1 MTTKQFEFGIAV
13 RHIAILQVNL
23 EIRQN
28 KTKAVKEVMM
38 NLAPA
43 YEQWLHTNREEARQ
57 EGRQEGIQAGRQES
71 QQEIACRMLSRN
83 IPLTEIAEIT
93 GLPIATLQ
101 SLTTQST

>member
-1 MTTKQFEFGIAV
+1 
-13 RHIAILQVNL
+13 LQVNL

-43 YEQWLHTNREEARQ
+43 YEQWLQTNREEARQ
-57 EGRQEGIQAGRQES
+57 EGRQES
-71 QQEIACRMLSRN
+71 QQEIARRMLSRN

-101 SLTTQST
+101 SLTTQPQ